1 MNQECCPSFLDLI
14 FLSLVLINMK
24 VNKTFSKKK
33 KFNTG
38 SCVKGDWLS
47 IDLSKFCDMIC
58 EKKKNS
64 VCSHRCR
71 QGEPSDFCRP
81 LTCFICVVTKAT
93 NFESKQKIWFDFP
106 QFVLVERKREKKKW
120 TFTGASPYIALEDLL
135 HSFFS
140 CLSLTLHQPYST
152 IQPFQISILNSTPV
166 LNSTMLDHT
175 VSHAYDTFFS
185 F

>member
-58 EKKKNS
+58 EKKKKQRVFPSLPARRTVRFLSPPNMLHLR
-64 VCSHRCR
+64 CYQSHK
-71 QGEPSDFCRP
+71 
-81 LTCFICVVTKAT
+81 LWIKTKDL
-93 NFESKQKIWFDFP
+93 IWFSTICFG
-106 QFVLVERKREKKKW
+106 RKKKREKKNEPLR
-120 TFTGASPYIALEDLL
+120 GLL
-135 HSFFS
+135 R
-140 CLSLTLHQPYST
+140 
-152 IQPFQISILNSTPV
+152 I
-166 LNSTMLDHT
+166 
-175 VSHAYDTFFS
+175 
-185 F
+185 